1 MTRFITTKQLAQ
13 MLGVSERHLYRQ
25 HAAGKLP
32 RPVRI
37 GRCVR
42 WDPEEFREWLNNKN
56 NQQPRGRR

>member
-1 MTRFITTKQLAQ
+1 MKPLLTTQELAQ
-13 MLGVSERHLYRQ
+13 LLGVSERHLYRQ

-42 WDPEEFREWLNNKN
+42 WDPDDFLNMFKN
-56 NQQPRGRR
+56 RKEQHGNR